1 MKWRAVQ
8 LKVMYLLV
16 SILVFGSLNTK
27 VASVLTKSIF
37 FSLKL
42 LLLGGPDGGPDGG
55 SNGGPNGGSRFCTR
69 PPVSTLAICEFTRET
84 NV

>member
-1 MKWRAVQ
+1 MKWRAGQ

-37 FSLKL
+37 FSLKTSATSFYNNAYKNSL
-42 LLLGGPDGGPDGG
+42 NSD
-55 SNGGPNGGSRFCTR
+55 SIFF
-69 PPVSTLAICEFTRET
+69 V
-84 NV
+84 